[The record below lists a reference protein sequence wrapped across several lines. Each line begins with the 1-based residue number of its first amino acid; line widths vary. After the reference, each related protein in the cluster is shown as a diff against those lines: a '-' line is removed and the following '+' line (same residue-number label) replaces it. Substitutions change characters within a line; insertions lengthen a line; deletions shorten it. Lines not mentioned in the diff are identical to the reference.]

1 MNETFKRRAREW
13 YKSFTEYDSDEDAV
27 EAGLVFGDP
36 YRTSDAHV
44 SGIGGILKI
53 VMIPS

>member
-1 MNETFKRRAREW
+1 MNETFKRRAKEW
-13 YKSFTEYDSDEDAV
+13 YNSFPQYDSDEDAV
-27 EAGLVFGDP
+27 SSGLDFGDL
-36 YRTSDAHV
+36 YRTSDGHI

>member
-1 MNETFKRRAREW
+1 MA
-13 YKSFTEYDSDEDAV
+13 SFPEYDSDEDAI
-27 EAGLVFGDP
+27 EDGWAFGDP

>member
-1 MNETFKRRAREW
+1 MNDTFRRRAREW
-13 YKSFTEYDSDEDAV
+13 YQSFPKYDSDEDAV
-27 EAGLVFGDP
+27 DSGLSFGDP
-36 YRTSDAHV
+36 YVTSDDHI

>member
-13 YKSFTEYDSDEDAV
+13 YNSFTEYDSDEDAV
-27 EAGLVFGDP
+27 EAGLVFGDL

-44 SGIGGILKI
+44 SGIGGLLKI

>member
-1 MNETFKRRAREW
+1 MNDTFKRRAREW
-13 YKSFTEYDSDEDAV
+13 MASFSEYDSDEDAV
-27 EAGLVFGDP
+27 AAGLEFGDP

-44 SGIGGILKI
+44 SGIGGVLKI